1 MGLTQWDI
9 WEIIM
14 GVNGWHWIMFL
25 KKEWNWC
32 CFMGW
37 KDWKLGELLNF
48 LTLSAETS
56 FPIVELDLDLR
67 GMKVQKK
74 D

>member
-1 MGLTQWDI
+1 
-9 WEIIM
+9 
-14 GVNGWHWIMFL
+14 
-25 KKEWNWC
+25 
-32 CFMGW
+32 MGW